1 MALSLLLA
9 RSRLSPVNCV
19 DGLVSDVN
27 RNQNKKKRRREKHV
41 TLYVSSRRTAMKIKS
56 KSICKKKKIRIRN
69 ALIYSPT

>member
-27 RNQNKKKRRREKHV
+27 RNQNKQKKEKGETRHS
-41 TLYVSSRRTAMKIKS
+41 LCFVSS
-56 KSICKKKKIRIRN
+56 
-69 ALIYSPT
+69 YSNEN